1 MPSPSKSS
9 PPKRFRPT
17 PAAIANIR
25 PYKPAAT
32 SSGSTSKSAAS
43 RKRRSAGSSRV
54 GRFIR
59 RYGDGRLATESCEA
73 ALKHIVGVFAAEVAK
88 LASELRTA
96 DSRATATATTE
107 EGDVRRVLARLQGGA
122 PPPQGRDAIL
132 EHVDKLAGHLKSN
145 NAEAIEHALALLEGF
160 GECDWRVPIDQS
172 GSAAKPPV
180 TNPLTTTS
188 VAQSS
193 SSAGPSSSARI
204 GAPVHLRDAFLC
216 RIDDT

>member
-1 MPSPSKSS
+1 
-9 PPKRFRPT
+9 
-17 PAAIANIR
+17 
-25 PYKPAAT
+25 
-32 SSGSTSKSAAS
+32 
-43 RKRRSAGSSRV
+43 
-54 GRFIR
+54 
-59 RYGDGRLATESCEA
+59 
-73 ALKHIVGVFAAEVAK
+73 
-88 LASELRTA
+88 
-96 DSRATATATTE
+96 
-107 EGDVRRVLARLQGGA
+107 VRRVLARLQGGA
-122 PPPQGRDAIL
+122 PPSQGRDAIL

-160 GECDWRVPIDQS
+160 GECDWRVQIDQS

>member
-25 PYKPAAT
+25 PYKPAA
-32 SSGSTSKSAAS
+32 SSSDSTSKSAAS
-43 RKRRSAGSSRV
+43 RKRRSAGSSRF
-54 GRFIR
+54 GRFILR
-59 RYGDGRLATESCEA
+59 HGDVRHATESCEA

-88 LASELRTA
+88 LASELHTA

-107 EGDVRRVLARLQGGA
+107 EGDVRRALARLRDGA
-122 PPPQGRDAIL
+122 PPSPGRDAIL

-145 NAEAIEHALALLEGF
+145 DAEAIEHALALLEGF

-172 GSAAKPPV
+172 GSAKPPV

-193 SSAGPSSSARI
+193 SSAGT
-204 GAPVHLRDAFLC
+204 GAPVHLRAAFLS
-216 RIDDT
+216 RIEHDT

>member
-1 MPSPSKSS
+1 
-9 PPKRFRPT
+9 
-17 PAAIANIR
+17 
-25 PYKPAAT
+25 
-32 SSGSTSKSAAS
+32 
-43 RKRRSAGSSRV
+43 
-54 GRFIR
+54 
-59 RYGDGRLATESCEA
+59 
-73 ALKHIVGVFAAEVAK
+73 
-88 LASELRTA
+88 
-96 DSRATATATTE
+96 
-107 EGDVRRVLARLQGGA
+107 VRRVLARLQGGA

-172 GSAAKPPV
+172 GSAKPPV